1 MMYYHQVFHASMTM
15 QWGQIV
21 HQFQDSSNVL
31 EKKSKKKKENLVHPS
46 KYSSESTE
54 IKIGLQNYNHVK
66 LQFGKTN
73 PPS

>member
-1 MMYYHQVFHASMTM
+1 MYYYQVFHASMTM

-21 HQFQDSSNVL
+21 HQLQDSLNVL
-31 EKKSKKKKENLVHPS
+31 EKKSKKKKKILYTQVS
-46 KYSSESTE
+46 TQVSSTE

-66 LQFGKTN
+66 LQFSKTN